1 MLLDKSFH
9 KFQATSVKSNT
20 SSGSATKRRKVD
32 TSVSAVKTA
41 SCTVIADNVL
51 EPEKVLDDK
60 SSPAEVM
67 MSPASSKACLTMPQQ
82 YPRNL
87 KLQNH
92 SPWPSF
98 PVNRFKLDNR
108 PTSFGILP
116 PLPTEIANVTPL
128 FVFPSICIYYINSRT
143 IFLFV

>member
-1 MLLDKSFH
+1 M
-9 KFQATSVKSNT
+9 
-20 SSGSATKRRKVD
+20 TKRRKVD

-41 SCTVIADNVL
+41 SCAVIADNIL
-51 EPEKVLDDK
+51 ESEKVLVDK

-67 MSPASSKACLTMPQQ
+67 MSPAGSKACLTMPQQ
-82 YPRNL
+82 YPKSL

-108 PTSFGILP
+108 PTSFGIFR
-116 PLPTEIANVTPL
+116 PLPTEIANVTSL
-128 FVFPSICIYYINSRT
+128 SVSPSIFMYYINLRT
-143 IFLFV
+143 IYVFV